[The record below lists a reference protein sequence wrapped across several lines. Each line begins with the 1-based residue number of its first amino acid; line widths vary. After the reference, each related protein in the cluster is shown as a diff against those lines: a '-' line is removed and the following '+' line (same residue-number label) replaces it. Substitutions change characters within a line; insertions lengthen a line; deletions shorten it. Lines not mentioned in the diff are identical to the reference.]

1 MAGCTIFYLF
11 HCSCPHH
18 PHHFSS
24 ISNLEKAE
32 SLSSY
37 QVWFIAPWLHS
48 NFGLRSMKRSYD
60 GISAQELSVHW
71 TNKAGP
77 ANTIIRAR

>member
-1 MAGCTIFYLF
+1 M
-11 HCSCPHH
+11 
-18 PHHFSS
+18 
-24 ISNLEKAE
+24 
-32 SLSSY
+32 
-37 QVWFIAPWLHS
+37 WFIAPWLHS

-77 ANTIIRAR
+77 ADTVIRPDNEGTEENQQERETQP